1 MYILAAIIGLLLI
14 CVAVVI
20 RKANDVTPE
29 TPPQKIAAD
38 CCGSHAVCERDSL
51 LSNTDRIIYFDD
63 EELDSLSGILASDFT
78 AEQIGMIEE
87 IFYSLREQD
96 VAGWIRSLQL
106 RNINLP
112 DDIRDQALL
121 IVSER
126 RQHTLETWN
135 QTHNRK

>member
-29 TPPQKIAAD
+29 TPPKKIAAD

-51 LSNTDRIIYFDD
+51 LSNTDRIVYFDD